1 METTSG
7 LASTLPPLLGLIVLV
22 IIGWFAVVRIRR
34 WMRAESERSQPFTLE
49 DLRRL
54 HREGTLTDE
63 EFARAREAMVGSI
76 RSKVP
81 AKKAKGPG
89 IEPGIAELPS
99 TDLADDD
106 SGSE

>member
-1 METTSG
+1 MESASG

-22 IIGWFAVVRIRR
+22 VVGWIAVVRIRR
-34 WMRAESERSQPFTLE
+34 WMRESAEQAAPFTLE

-54 HREGTLTDE
+54 HREGKLTDE
-63 EFARAREAMVGSI
+63 EFARAREAMLGSI

-81 AKKAKGPG
+81 EKKAKRPG
-89 IEPGIAELPS
+89 TEPGVADLPS
-99 TDLADDD
+99 GDWGDGD